1 MCPAEATPRTG
12 TASMSGK
19 RPLVRARL
27 NAVAFWDLLHR
38 LNMTKNELADL
49 TGLATGYLSQLL
61 NGKRYPSAAT
71 RRRLQEALGVGF
83 DDLFIVERGD
93 GE

>member
-1 MCPAEATPRTG
+1 MFPTKGTPRTR

-49 TGLATGYLSQLL
+49 TGLSTGYLSQLL

-71 RRRLQEALGVGF
+71 RRRLQDALGVGF
-83 DDLFIVERGD
+83 DDLFIMEECD

>member
-1 MCPAEATPRTG
+1 MFPTKGTPHTR

-19 RPLVRARL
+19 RPLVKARV
-27 NAVAFWDLLHR
+27 NAVAAWDLLNR
-38 LNMTKNELADL
+38 LNMSKNELADL

-61 NGKRYPSAAT
+61 NGKRYPSPAT
-71 RRRLQEALGVGF
+71 RRRLQDALGVGF
-83 DDLFIVERGD
+83 DDLFIVEGGD

>member
-1 MCPAEATPRTG
+1 MST
-12 TASMSGK
+12 TADCYTS
-19 RPLVRARL
+19 LVRTTVL
-27 NAVAFWDLLHR
+27 
-38 LNMTKNELADL
+38 LADL

-71 RRRLQEALGVGF
+71 RRRLQDALGVGF
-83 DDLFIVERGD
+83 DDLFIMEECD

>member
-1 MCPAEATPRTG
+1 
-12 TASMSGK
+12 MSGK
-19 RPLVRARL
+19 KPLVRVRL

-38 LNMTKNELADL
+38 RNMTKNELAAR

-61 NGKRYPSAAT
+61 NGKRNPSAAT
-71 RRRLQEALGVGF
+71 RQLLQDALGAEF
-83 DDLFIVERGD
+83 DELFIVEGGD